1 MFAKRSSVE
10 YIPEELG
17 GHGPAVGV
25 EGSGRA
31 VRLGVCQFEK
41 ERNQQLASNNLL
53 LAVSA
58 GGTLSASWHSSSMQ
72 D

>member
-1 MFAKRSSVE
+1 MFAKWSSME

-17 GHGPAVGV
+17 GHGPVVGV

-31 VRLGVCQFEK
+31 VQSGVCQFEQ
-41 ERNQQLASNNLL
+41 ERNSPSSNNLL
-53 LAVSA
+53 PAVSA
-58 GGTLSASWHSSSMQ
+58 GGTLSASWHSLSAR